1 MLFWKAYVVKIFKF
15 CPLFF
20 IKPLEKRVIPDLGFQ
35 KVGKFYNIID
45 LAKNDRRH
53 KSPDANLQV
62 HH

>member
-1 MLFWKAYVVKIFKF
+1 MWLKF
-15 CPLFF
+15 SNLSTF

-53 KSPDANLQV
+53 KSPDAAPTGAPLRWAI
-62 HH
+62 